1 MFDKVKKEIIDS
13 LNSLLRYAIVI
24 TGNEEDAKD
33 LVQETCY
40 RALKNIHLLNENSNV
55 KAWLFT
61 IMRNIWINQR
71 KRSQTLSIQF
81 DEAIENVSDEW
92 NINAEEL
99 LINNEMRQ
107 ALMKALNS
115 LPEVYK
121 EILILRYFEDF
132 SYAEISEIL
141 GCPLGTVMSRLNR
154 AREKLKE
161 TLIKIYE
168 REK

>member
-1 MFDKVKKEIIDS
+1 MFDKVKKEIIAS
-13 LNSLLRYAIVI
+13 INSLLRYAIVV

-40 RALKNIHLLNENSNV
+40 KALENIHLLNENSNV
-55 KAWLFT
+55 RAWLFT
-61 IMRNIWINQR
+61 IMRNIWINQK
-71 KRSQTLSIQF
+71 KRNKISPIQF

-99 LINNEMRQ
+99 LISNEMRQ
-107 ALMKALNS
+107 ALLKALNS

-121 EILILRYFEDF
+121 EILVLRYFEDL
-132 SYAEISEIL
+132 SYNEISEIL

-161 TLIKIYE
+161 ILIKIYE
-168 REK
+168 R